1 MAAIFPM
8 GRMLRGPRVFLR
20 RLDRGQAEAYRRLL
34 ERNRLWLQPW
44 MPEIPH
50 PLTVA
55 DLRKIIA
62 GEHQEL
68 KRAQRVDLGVFRTQ
82 DGQLIGKVALHSI
95 QWGVSFSAGLGYW
108 IDADLA
114 GAGLM
119 TEAVARLVAVAFE
132 EIGLHRLWAG
142 VQPANRPS
150 QRVLEKLGFVREG
163 LHRQELFI
171 NGRWQDQ
178 YFFTLLETEFRARRA
193 QWVVKGWLGD

>member
-1 MAAIFPM
+1 M
-8 GRMLRGPRVFLR
+8 FLR
-20 RLDRGQAEAYRRLL
+20 RLDRSQAEAYRRLL

-44 MPEIPH
+44 MPEVPY
-50 PLTVA
+50 PLTLA
-55 DLRKIIA
+55 DLQKIIEC
-62 GEHQEL
+62 EHQEL
-68 KRAQRVDLGVFRTQ
+68 KRAQRVDLGIFRSL
-82 DGQLIGKVALHSI
+82 DEALIGRVALHSI

-132 EIGLHRLWAG
+132 EMRLHRLWAG
-142 VQPANRPS
+142 VQPPNRPS

-178 YFFTLLETEFRARRA
+178 YFYTFLEAEFRARRA
-193 QWVVKGWLGD
+193 QWVVKGWVVD